1 MTIDEYTPEELAV
14 HFTFLDGLY
23 ETRNA
28 LRGGDDMYGCAV
40 PLREEFHMPL
50 QDARQILNAWM
61 DTFNKTTTP
70 AERASL
76 AVDSMRAD

>member
-1 MTIDEYTPEELAV
+1 MTIDEYAPEEIAE
-14 HFTFLDGLY
+14 FFEALDGIKT
-23 ETRNA
+23 TRSM
-28 LRGGDDMYGCAV
+28 GEMYGCAV
-40 PLREEFHMPL
+40 SLHRAFGMPL

-61 DTFNKTTTP
+61 DTFSKTTTP